1 MNITVADLAKHDFED
16 DFLKTA
22 EQFGSRIRASPE
34 KDLIVETKSHRNMP
48 LSGIYDLMR
57 QTSVS
62 TCYGG
67 SYLCLNLRLAFAD
80 CSGTK

>member
-67 SYLCLNLRLAFAD
+67 VRIGIPYRIPVWP
-80 CSGTK
+80 SG